1 MWWGLCTYIQYVL
14 GIYLFVCALMCVV
27 GCMDV
32 CENVCLGCLCVEG
45 VIRTMRLRS
54 GRACVF
60 SGVPMYLQRRLC
72 QYITIVLDSQTTVDN
87 NATSSST
94 ATETNF
100 LFAAGFD

>member
-1 MWWGLCTYIQYVL
+1 MKGYVYVV
-14 GIYLFVCALMCVV
+14 GVVHVYTVCIRDLFVCLCLDVCGRMH
-27 GCMDV
+27 GV

-45 VIRTMRLRS
+45 VIRTMCLRS
-54 GRACVF
+54 GRVCVF
-60 SGVPMYLQRRLC
+60 SGLHMYLQRHLS

-100 LFAAGFD
+100 